1 MPDNEKQFETDIEAY
16 LISPAGGWKKADDS
30 GYRAGFRRDASG
42 ALLENYA
49 LDLDTLCTFVKNT
62 QPVAWALFEKRC
74 KSDPHQ
80 KFYKAFQNAM
90 DMDGLVNVLRHG
102 FKYRGQEFRVM
113 YFKPETELNQLAQTH
128 YRGNICQVI
137 RQWHY
142 SPYNNNS
149 VDMMLAVNGIP
160 LVAIELKNQLTGQ
173 NIDKAIVQWK
183 TDRDPREA
191 CFQFN
196 RRVLV
201 YFAVDLYR
209 AAMTTSLSK
218 DFLPFNQGSNGA
230 GNDGGAGNPQTDDG
244 SYVTSYLWENV
255 LQKDQLLDILQKFI
269 SHQKESKKVIMAD
282 GRTRTEV
289 SEKMIFPRYHQ
300 LDVVRKLIDHTR
312 KNGPGHNYLIQHSAG
327 SGKSNSIA
335 WTAYRLASLHDEEN
349 RAVFNSVIIVTDRK
363 VLDSQL
369 QETINGFDH
378 TLGSVVLIDDKKTS
392 KDLLTAVQNGK
403 RIIVTTL
410 QKFPVIYDLVG
421 DVGGKAFA
429 VIVDEAHSSQTG
441 QSAMKLKMA
450 LADPKDALAEYAEA
464 EGKAEEE
471 LDQQNDKF
479 LRELITAG
487 KHKNLS
493 FYAFTATPKD
503 KTLEIFGEEHADGS
517 FHPFHI
523 YSMRQ
528 AIEEGFIMDVLANYT
543 TYKTCY
549 KVAKNTP
556 DNPEVP
562 ASKAMKLIRRYAEL
576 HPYNIAQKAAIIVE
590 TFREVTSKAIGGKG
604 KMMVVTASRLAA
616 VRYYHEVQKYIKSQG
631 YDSLQVMIA
640 FSGTVVDPDSPGI
653 EYSESGINRDRD
665 GNRVTEGQTRDV
677 FHNEGDMLIV
687 AEKYQTGFS
696 ESYLHTMII
705 DKKLR
710 DVKAVQTISRLN
722 RVCDGKIDTYVL
734 DFINKPEDIQDA
746 FQKFYTETCLESEI
760 NVDQIYQKQKEL
772 RAFKVYTDE
781 DVETVTGIYLDPENE
796 KNTNS
801 RQARIT
807 NALLPIA
814 GRYNSDLDQQQRYDF
829 RRLVRNFVKW
839 YNYITQIV
847 RMFDRDLHKEYIFCS
862 YLAHLLPGD
871 DNEVWELGDKVTL
884 EFYKLEQTYAGS
896 IVLDEGIGG
905 KYQPASMS
913 KSSGQPEKKSQL
925 DEVIEKFNEHY
936 AGEITEGDRI
946 LAGILMDKM
955 RQDEVLRKSALND
968 GEQIFENSV
977 FSKAYDQA
985 AMDAYIESSETFA
998 ALFSDP
1004 KKYSALKKALA
1015 ETMYQEFQ
1023 QGSVMYAHEPSI
1035 DESPILP
1042 IAAEPAAFYGDGDN
1056 A

>member
-16 LISPAGGWKKADDS
+16 LASPAGGWDKATDA
-30 GYRAGFRRDASG
+30 GYRAGFVRDASG
-42 ALLENYA
+42 AMIENEA
-49 LDLDTLCTFVKNT
+49 LDLETLCAFVKAT

-74 KSDPHQ
+74 KSDPQ
-80 KFYKAFQNAM
+80 RKFYRAFQNAV

-102 FKYRGQEFRVM
+102 FKHRGQEFRVV
-113 YFKPETELNQLAQTH
+113 YFKPETELNRLAQTH

-142 SPYNNNS
+142 SPRSNNS

-160 LVAIELKNQLTGQ
+160 LVAVELKNQLTGQ
-173 NIDKAIVQWK
+173 SIDKAIVQWK
-183 TDRDPREA
+183 TGRDPRED

-196 RRVLV
+196 RRGLV

-209 AAMTTSLSK
+209 AAMTTTLEGSSTK
-218 DFLPFNQGSNGA
+218 FLPFNQGSNGA
-230 GNDGGAGNPQTDDG
+230 GNDGGAGNPQTNDG
-244 SYVTSYLWENV
+244 SYVTSYLWKNV
-255 LQKDQLLDILQKFI
+255 LQKDQFLDILQKFI
-269 SHQKESKKVIMAD
+269 SHQKEYKKAILPD
-282 GRTRTEV
+282 GRTRTETK
-289 SEKMIFPRYHQ
+289 EKMIFPRYHQ
-300 LDVVRKLIDHTR
+300 LDVVRKLINHTR

-363 VLDSQL
+363 VLDTQL

-378 TLGSVVLIDDKKTS
+378 TLGSVVLIDEKKSS

-421 DVGGKAFA
+421 DVSGKSFA

-441 QSAMKLKMA
+441 QSAQKLKAA
-450 LADPKDALAEYAEA
+450 LADTEDALREYAEM

-471 LDQQNDKF
+471 LDLKNDKF

-503 KTLEIFGEEHADGS
+503 KTLEIFGEEYPDGS

-562 ASKAMKLIRRYAEL
+562 TSKAMKLIRRYAEL
-576 HPYNIAQKAAIIVE
+576 HPYNIQQKAQIIVE
-590 TFREVTSKAIGGKG
+590 TFREVTRKAIGGKG
-604 KMMVVTASRLAA
+604 KMMGVTASRLAA
-616 VRYYHEVQKYIKSQG
+616 VRYFHEVQKYIKAEG
-631 YDSLQVMIA
+631 YDDLQVMIA
-640 FSGTVVDPDSPGI
+640 FSGTVEDPDIPGM
-653 EYSESGINRDRD
+653 EFTESGMNRDAD
-665 GNRVTEGQTRDV
+665 GNRVTESQTKQV
-677 FHNEGDMLIV
+677 FHDEGDVLIV
-687 AEKYQTGFS
+687 AEKYQTGFD
-696 ESYLHTMII
+696 EPLLHTMII

-722 RVCDGKIDTYVL
+722 RTCPGKIDTYVL
-734 DFINKPEDIQDA
+734 DFVNKAEDIQEA
-746 FQKFYTETCLESEI
+746 FQAFYTETSLESEI
-760 NVDQIYQKQKEL
+760 NVDLIYQAQKQL
-772 RAFKVYTDE
+772 REFKVYTDE
-781 DVETVTGIYLDPENE
+781 DVDTVTAIYLDPENG
-796 KNTNS
+796 KKTNS
-801 RQARIT
+801 LQAKMT

-814 GRYNSDLDQQQRYDF
+814 DRYNNELDQQQRYDF
-829 RRLVRNFVKW
+829 RRQVRSFVKW
-839 YNYITQIV
+839 YNYIQQIV
-847 RMFDRDLHKEYIFCS
+847 RMFDRDLHKEYTFCS
-862 YLAHLLPGD
+862 YLVHLLPVD
-871 DNEVWELGDKVTL
+871 ETEPWDLGDKVTL
-884 EFYKLEQTYAGS
+884 EFYKLEETFSGS
-896 IVLDEGIGG
+896 IALEKDTEAQ
-905 KYQPASMS
+905 YEPATMTKGTSE
-913 KSSGQPEKKSQL
+913 PEKKSQL
-925 DEVIEKFNEHY
+925 DEVIEKFNENY

-955 RQDEVLRKSALND
+955 RPDEVLRKSAQND

-985 AMDAYIESSETFA
+985 AMDAYMESSETFG

-1004 KKYSALKKALA
+1004 KKYAALKKALA
-1015 ETMYQEFQ
+1015 EIMYREFRE
-1023 QGSVMYAHEPSI
+1023 SV
-1035 DESPILP
+1035 
-1042 IAAEPAAFYGDGDN
+1042 
-1056 A
+1056 